1 MAASWGTAS
10 TCGRLG
16 ERRSSRIKSSNAA
29 RAFVV
34 PAPGATS
41 VGVFRPNDSAL
52 AGVCAVLAGGS
63 PAKATDNLKQS
74 KKVRILT
81 ADALS
86 GLTCVHHTT
95 IPPKDS
101 PTFDAGIG
109 KDPLV

>member
-1 MAASWGTAS
+1 MN
-10 TCGRLG
+10 RLKI
-16 ERRSSRIKSSNAA
+16 SRAGPVLPAMVKSSSAA
-29 RAFVV
+29 RAFVE
-34 PAPGATS
+34 PAPGAAS

-63 PAKATDNLKQS
+63 AAIATDNLKQS
-74 KKVRILT
+74 KKIRILT

-101 PTFDAGIG
+101 PTFHAGTG
-109 KDPLV
+109 KVPWV